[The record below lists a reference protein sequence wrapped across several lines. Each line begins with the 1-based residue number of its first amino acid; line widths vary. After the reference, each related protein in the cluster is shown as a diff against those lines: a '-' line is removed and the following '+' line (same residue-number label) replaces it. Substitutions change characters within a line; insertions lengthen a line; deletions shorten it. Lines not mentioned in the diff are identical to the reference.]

1 MHDFYASPQSSYQLV
16 TNVLP
21 KDFNLH
27 DLFFLSFTRGAR
39 GKRFHL
45 KKELHLQEQNLP
57 QGNET
62 NEHNCRCWISLDVLK
77 TISKKNEERVFDL
90 QISNYL
96 DDTMKYLVIS

>member
-1 MHDFYASPQSSYQLV
+1 MVSNASPQSFFQLV
-16 TNVLP
+16 PHVLP

-27 DLFFLSFTRGAR
+27 YLFFLSFTRGAR

-45 KKELHLQEQNLP
+45 KKELHLQEQHSL

-62 NEHNCRCWISLDVLK
+62 NEHNCRCWVSLEVLK
-77 TISKKNEERVFDL
+77 TISKKKEERVFDL